1 MEVIMNKL
9 YTTKSRRGLFLS
21 ILTAF
26 AVVAPT
32 VVSASEGT
40 PVPVAPSKWKPAGD
54 NLLIIA
60 SNILS
65 VVPEATTLV
74 THDFKVGSEAVTK
87 MKIVPAAL
95 VLYGLW
101 KFAPQVKRLAGG
113 IWNRICNWCTGAQ
126 SVYYR
131 RFVGAEEEVIGGRG
145 H

>member
-1 MEVIMNKL
+1 MNKL

-40 PVPVAPSKWKPAGD
+40 PSKWKPAGD

-60 SNILS
+60 SNIWS

-101 KFAPQVKRLAGG
+101 KFAPQVKRLASG
-113 IWNRICNWCTGAQ
+113 IWNRMCDWCTGARR
-126 SVYYR
+126 VYHR
-131 RFVGAEEEVIGGRG
+131 RFGSEEVIKRRDN
-145 H
+145 

>member
-101 KFAPQVKRLAGG
+101 KFAPQVKRLASG
-113 IWNRICNWCTGAQ
+113 IWNRMCAWCTGARR
-126 SVYYR
+126 VYHR
-131 RFVGAEEEVIGGRG
+131 RFGSEEVIKRRDN
-145 H
+145 

>member
-1 MEVIMNKL
+1 MNKL

-21 ILTAF
+21 ILTAVS
-26 AVVAPT
+26 VVAPT

-40 PVPVAPSKWKPAGD
+40 PSKWKPAGD

-60 SNILS
+60 SNIWS
-65 VVPEATTLV
+65 VVPGAAELV

-101 KFAPQVKRLAGG
+101 KFAPQVKRLASG
-113 IWNRICNWCTGAQ
+113 IWNRMCDWCTGARR
-126 SVYYR
+126 VYHR
-131 RFVGAEEEVIGGRG
+131 RFGSEEVIKRRDN
-145 H
+145 

>member
-1 MEVIMNKL
+1 MNKL

-40 PVPVAPSKWKPAGD
+40 PSKWKPAGD

-60 SNILS
+60 SNIWS
-65 VVPEATTLV
+65 VVPRAAEEV
-74 THDFKVGSEAVTK
+74 THDFKMGSDAVTK

-113 IWNRICNWCTGAQ
+113 IWNRMCSWVTGARD
-126 SVYYR
+126 VYHR
-131 RFVGAEEEVIGGRG
+131 RFHYDEVVQ
-145 H
+145 HD